1 MKYLLRFFS
10 IRFGILILFLLFLFI
25 NIKNSAANNRYKH
38 ELDSLWTLINES
50 KAPKLKA
57 DHYSEIARYYS
68 TCDQIPLA
76 IYYYKVSASIYLM
89 ENKYDRYCQQIESLG
104 VMYALSNDPKMG
116 LFYFSKALDITEK
129 HHLGKMQFFSL
140 IQNIGNMYMEVEEWR
155 KAIQYLKICETF
167 FKSDQCKNKKYIIA
181 THINIGTAYQKLNI
195 LDSALKYN
203 DLAII
208 NAQKF
213 KINDYISG
221 IYINIGEI
229 NILLKNYNQAITSFK
244 QSMKFRSL
252 YSEHQDYYRSIYGI
266 GIAESREKNYK
277 IALNHL
283 STAID
288 YFYKNKD
295 FINTRDASREICAI
309 YELQKDYKN
318 YATYSKIYDIA
329 KDSIYARKISSN
341 MDAMR
346 IKYEMDKIQEKSK
359 SEIELLTQKNQL
371 NTLRWIIAICILI
384 LTCVIFTTLYFRH
397 KINKR
402 LMNVE
407 LLNFQLEQKQLEIEI
422 NFKKRDIENL
432 ALHIVQKN
440 EFLEQI
446 KNEVKTLKDDIKPEK
461 QTKLKSISLK
471 IAQSARK
478 NKELEKLQQ
487 NIDQINWTF
496 INKLTEKFPELTEKE
511 KRLCTL
517 LKLNFNSKEIAGLNN
532 VSEDAVIKARHRM
545 RKKMGLS
552 PEENLTEFIH
562 RI

>member
-1 MKYLLRFFS
+1 MKYLLRFLS

>member
-1 MKYLLRFFS
+1 
-10 IRFGILILFLLFLFI
+10 
-25 NIKNSAANNRYKH
+25 
-38 ELDSLWTLINES
+38 
-50 KAPKLKA
+50 
-57 DHYSEIARYYS
+57 
-68 TCDQIPLA
+68 
-76 IYYYKVSASIYLM
+76 M
-89 ENKYDRYCQQIESLG
+89 ENKFDRYCQQLENLG

-116 LFYFSKALDITEK
+116 LLFFSKALDITEK

-155 KAIQYLKICETF
+155 KAIQYLKVCATF
-167 FKSDQCKNKKYIIA
+167 FNSDQCKNKKYIIA
-181 THINIGTAYQKLNI
+181 TQINIGTAYQKLNI

-266 GIAESREKNYK
+266 GIAESREGNY
-277 IALNHL
+277 N
-283 STAID
+283 TAIIHLTTAIGH
-288 YFYKNKD
+288 FFKSND
-295 FINTRDASREICAI
+295 FIYTRDASREICAI
-309 YELQKDYKN
+309 YELKKDYKS
-318 YATYSKIYDIA
+318 YATYSKLYDSA
-329 KDSIYARKISSN
+329 KDSIYARKKSSN

-359 SEIELLTQKNQL
+359 SEIEFLTQKNQL
-371 NTLRWIIAICILI
+371 NTLRWIIAICILL
-384 LTCVIFTTLYFRH
+384 LTCVIFITLYFRH

-402 LMNVE
+402 LMKVE
-407 LLNFQLEQKQLEIEI
+407 LLNFQLEQKQLENEI
-422 NFKKRDIENL
+422 HFKERDIENM

-446 KNEVKTLKDDIKPEK
+446 KNEVKTLKDDIKPEN

-471 IAQSARK
+471 ISQSARK
-478 NKELEKLQQ
+478 NKELEKLQE
-487 NIDQINWTF
+487 NIDKINWVF
-496 INKLTEKFPELTEKE
+496 VEKLSERFPELTEKE
-511 KRLCTL
+511 KRLSIL
-517 LKLNFNSKEIAGLNN
+517 LKLNFNSKEIASLNN
-532 VSEDAVIKARHRM
+532 VSEEAVIKARYRM